1 MILFVNCPTIKI
13 EFSRTR
19 SKNLG
24 STAGSRDCQIVR
36 GSPKDSGTKLVGK
49 LTRNP
54 IYGEVKIQSIVY
66 INKRMGNPQP
76 SFLREEGSTTVRH
89 TTQVEYTV

>member
-1 MILFVNCPTIKI
+1 MSWVNNCPIIKI
-13 EFSRTR
+13 EFSRTL

-36 GSPKDSGTKLVGK
+36 GSPKDSGTKLVRK

-54 IYGEVKIQSIVY
+54 IYGEVKIQSITDGVCKWVIRSQAPLKWRRFNDFKAY
-66 INKRMGNPQP
+66 HASGI
-76 SFLREEGSTTVRH
+76 
-89 TTQVEYTV
+89 